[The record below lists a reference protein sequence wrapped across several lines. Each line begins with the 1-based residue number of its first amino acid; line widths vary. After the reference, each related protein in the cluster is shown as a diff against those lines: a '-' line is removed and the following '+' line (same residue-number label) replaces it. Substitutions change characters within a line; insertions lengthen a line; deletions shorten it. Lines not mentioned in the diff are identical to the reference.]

1 MQVVSCISHE
11 CVNESRL
18 QLKTLGYKS
27 RVRSSNESSGI
38 SEVLSTKFFGEE
50 FSARMVKKINNNNPL
65 AGHAFTKSMKNGYQV
80 SLGLFPDLETANR
93 VRTYLNQAFKKDIFF
108 KIQRTT
114 QKIRFQAVQIAGFKS
129 KKDAV
134 KLRDKLRKN
143 HTNFQSAF
151 VKADIKP

>member
-1 MQVVSCISHE
+1 ISHE

-38 SEVLSTKFFGEE
+38 SEVLSTKIFGEE
-50 FSARMVKKINNNNPL
+50 YSARMVKKINYNNPL
-65 AGHAFTKSMKNGYQV
+65 AGHAFRKSMENGYQV

-143 HTNFQSAF
+143 NTNFQSAF
-151 VKADIKP
+151 VKADLKP